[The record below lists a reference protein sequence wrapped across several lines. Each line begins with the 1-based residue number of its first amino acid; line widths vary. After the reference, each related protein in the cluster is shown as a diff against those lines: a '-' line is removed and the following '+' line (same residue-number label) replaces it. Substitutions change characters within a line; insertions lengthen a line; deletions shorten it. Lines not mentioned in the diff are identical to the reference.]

1 MSREIIHRLWKMVIV
16 LLLQLIILNHVHVLT
31 YATPVI
37 IAYVTMN
44 FQRGASRVGLLLW
57 GFVTGLLY
65 DVFSNTMGLG
75 MCSATLLAMM
85 QPLLLS
91 LFTPRDAADDMVPSF
106 HTMGAHRYILYA
118 FFSML
123 IFHIVFYALDA
134 FTLSNWPVTLMAMGI
149 GGLIAF
155 VIVVFAQTL
164 LPRKN

>member
-91 LFTPRDAADDMVPSF
+91 HAVQLAAHAHGDGYWWIDSVCHCGFCTNSFTPQKLIKTDYFKIKGDSLWA
-106 HTMGAHRYILYA
+106 TKA
-118 FFSML
+118 FL
-123 IFHIVFYALDA
+123 K
-134 FTLSNWPVTLMAMGI
+134 I
-149 GGLIAF
+149 G
-155 VIVVFAQTL
+155 
-164 LPRKN
+164 NM

>member
-1 MSREIIHRLWKMVIV
+1 MSRAIIHRLWKLLTV

-44 FQRGASRVGLLLW
+44 FQRGASRLGLLLW

-91 LFTPRDAADDMVPSF
+91 LFTPRDAADDMGPSMR
-106 HTMGAHRYILYA
+106 TMGTHRYILYA

-123 IFHIVFYALDA
+123 IFHAVFYALDA
-134 FTLSNWPVTLMAMGI
+134 FTLSNWTLTLMAMGI
-149 GGLIAF
+149 GGLMAF
-155 VIVVFAQTL
+155 IIVVFAQIL
-164 LPRKN
+164 SPSKN